1 MACSTEDIDAVTCQI
16 FGKLFVAAKPR
27 FLLKSIIADLIRD
40 IRDPERP
47 ETLEQLNV
55 VSESMIR
62 VRSLPSDEG
71 EEEELWI
78 SISFTPTVP
87 HCSLATMIGLCIRVK
102 LQRNLQQRFKLDINV
117 TEGTH
122 FVEGDVNKQIN
133 DKERVAA
140 AMENPDL
147 RALVEE
153 CIRPVEY

>member
-1 MACSTEDIDAVTCQI
+1 MVQ
-16 FGKLFVAAKPR
+16 
-27 FLLKSIIADLIRD
+27 
-40 IRDPERP
+40 
-47 ETLEQLNV
+47 
-55 VSESMIR
+55 
-62 VRSLPSDEG
+62 VRSLQSDAG
-71 EEEELWI
+71 GEEELWI
-78 SISFTPTVP
+78 NISFTPTVP

-122 FVEGDVNKQIN
+122 FVEDDVNKQIN